1 MEVGVLI
8 LLICVAVLFLW
19 ARVLRRVHH
28 RHPLRVTSA
37 IVYAL
42 VNLYRRNPWNF
53 RRIRTDL
60 KRRGLRLSEREV
72 MEVVDELIDER
83 LVRVRKDPET
93 HTEVV
98 EVIS

>member
-1 MEVGVLI
+1 MEAGVFI
-8 LLICVAVLFLW
+8 LLFCVAVLFLW
-19 ARVLRRVHH
+19 ARALRRVHH
-28 RHPLRVTSA
+28 RHPLQVTSA
-37 IVYAL
+37 IYAL

-83 LVRVRKDPET
+83 LVRVREDPET